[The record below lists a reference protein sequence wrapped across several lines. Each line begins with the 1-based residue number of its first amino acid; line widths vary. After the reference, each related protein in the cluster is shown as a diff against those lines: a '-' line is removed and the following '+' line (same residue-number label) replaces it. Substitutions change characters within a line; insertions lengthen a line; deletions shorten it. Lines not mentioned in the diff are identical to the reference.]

1 MIQSV
6 RDPATLLAG
15 ALKMRSA
22 LGERA
27 RMVTVERGG
36 HGMYLGNG
44 NACGDRAVSDFLVTG
59 KRPARDAHCPN

>member
-1 MIQSV
+1 
-6 RDPATLLAG
+6 
-15 ALKMRSA
+15 MRAA

-27 RMVTVERGG
+27 RMVTVDQGG

-59 KRPARDAHCPN
+59 ERPAGDVYCTD